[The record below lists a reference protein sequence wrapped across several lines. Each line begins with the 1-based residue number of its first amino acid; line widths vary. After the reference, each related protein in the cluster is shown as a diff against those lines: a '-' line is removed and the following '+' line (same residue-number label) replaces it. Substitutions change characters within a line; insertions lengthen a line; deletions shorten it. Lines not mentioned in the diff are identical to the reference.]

1 MAAVVK
7 ETHIPRSTV
16 HVNCFI
22 PPTLL
27 LSPLATDT
35 IKQVWLSSHVWIF
48 SLYVLLSVC
57 WPAFQPVC
65 LSVPSL
71 YFPVLVPLC
80 LLFESSLP
88 SWTSRLFLCSSLRGH
103 ETAVWQNEW
112 PRSSLEKLFAVKSRG
127 EAKAKFKAKGKES
140 QKKDNITVGKDIWC
154 INFDGSYKRW

>member
-1 MAAVVK
+1 MKGPVCLAMAAVVK

-27 LSPLATDT
+27 LSSLATDT

-48 SLYVLLSVC
+48 SLYVPLSVC
-57 WPAFQPVC
+57 WPAFQSVSLSVC
-65 LSVPSL
+65 LSL

-80 LLFESSLP
+80 LSFESSLP
-88 SWTSRLFLCSSLRGH
+88 SWTSPLFSCSSLRGH

-112 PRSSLEKLFAVKSRG
+112 PRSSFEKLFAVKSSW
-127 EAKAKFKAKGKES
+127 ELKPSLKLKAKKAKRK
-140 QKKDNITVGKDIWC
+140 II
-154 INFDGSYKRW
+154 